1 MINILLRILYCI
13 LDLILMIMKRL
24 QDGLTK
30 VIFGKEKK
38 VLKASFMELI
48 DKDMSGKEVPMSN
61 FKGSVL
67 IVTNVA
73 SQWGLTKENYTQL
86 SALADELGPK
96 GLKILAFPCNQFGGQ
111 EPDTHE
117 QILKFV
123 EKFDCRDKLTFFE
136 KAHVNGKN
144 TREVFGFLKAALP
157 SDDGTTDIRWNFAKF
172 LIDHTGQP
180 IKRYGSKDSP
190 FSMKDD
196 IEKLL
201 EKLEK
206 ST

>member
-73 SQWGLTKENYTQL
+73 SQ
-86 SALADELGPK
+86 
-96 GLKILAFPCNQFGGQ
+96 
-111 EPDTHE
+111 
-117 QILKFV
+117 
-123 EKFDCRDKLTFFE
+123 
-136 KAHVNGKN
+136 
-144 TREVFGFLKAALP
+144 
-157 SDDGTTDIRWNFAKF
+157 
-172 LIDHTGQP
+172 
-180 IKRYGSKDSP
+180 
-190 FSMKDD
+190 
-196 IEKLL
+196 
-201 EKLEK
+201 
-206 ST
+206 